1 MIGSATKCK
10 IVKNKVAPPFKV
22 AEFDI
27 MYGEGISHEG
37 ELLDLGEKLKVV
49 KKSGAWFSYKE
60 DRIGQG
66 RDNAKNF
73 LRENPDIA
81 AEIEATIRENFDTLR
96 EMDSKVKPKKAVAAA
111 APKTEEAPAGKPA
124 VSLDVSAD
132 DFE

>member
-1 MIGSATKCK
+1 MVGNATKCK
-10 IVKNKVAPPFKV
+10 IVKNKVAPPFKT

-27 MYGEGISHEG
+27 MYGEGISKEC
-37 ELLDLGEKLKVV
+37 ELLDLGEKLKIV

-81 AEIEATIRENFDTLR
+81 AELEQTIRENFETLR
-96 EMDSKVKPKKAVAAA
+96 EMESKGKPKKAAAA
-111 APKTEEAPAGKPA
+111 SKAEETPAVTAPA